1 MQKIIIDT
9 NILVSAL
16 IQRSYPFL
24 IVRECVFNNKLQVC
38 ISEAILEEYIEV
50 LKRPKFLKYPDFVL
64 QAEKLI
70 ADIENRA
77 KMYVPRIDLKLI
89 KDTKDNR
96 FLELAHVSNAN
107 YLVTGNTSDFTL
119 KKYFD
124 TQIVSPK
131 DYWEFYKP
139 I

>member
-1 MQKIIIDT
+1 MQKLIIDT
-9 NILVSAL
+9 NVLVSAL

-24 IVRECVFNNKLQVC
+24 IVRECVFNDKAEVC
-38 ISEAILEEYIEV
+38 VSEAILEEYIEV
-50 LKRPKFLKYPDFVL
+50 LQRPKFLKYPDFVL

-70 ADIENRA
+70 ADIKNRA
-77 KMYVPRIDLKLI
+77 KMYAPLIDLKLI
-89 KDTKDNR
+89 KDAKDNR
-96 FLELAHVSNAN
+96 FMELAHVSNAD
-107 YLVTGNTSDFTL
+107 YLITGNTNDFTL

-131 DYWEFYKP
+131 DYWEFFKP